1 MRDSAARRVAVV
13 DGGYGRYDIER
24 KILAATGATL
34 DCVPSDVTTRAGRM
48 AFARG
53 AVGLLVRGS
62 MIDSEFLDAAPS
74 VTSVVRY
81 GIGYDN
87 IDLDAATR
95 RGVLVCNVRGY
106 ANQSVSDH
114 ALALILSC
122 VRGLRQGQQQLR
134 SHYGAPPRTHVPDLR
149 DLSLGIVGLGRI
161 GGTLSVKARGL
172 FKRVLACDPY
182 IPAERFAELGA
193 EALDFDALLPASDVI
208 SIHCNLTEET
218 RLLFDRAALARMRP
232 NAILINTAR
241 GPVVDEEAL
250 LDALQEERLYGAGI
264 DVFWDEP
271 PGADRDE
278 LLAHPHFVGTGHYAW
293 FSTEA
298 SLDLRRRAAGNM
310 AALLSGEIPE
320 DTLNAPV
327 GESESER

>member
-1 MRDSAARRVAVV
+1 MCDSATRRVAIV
-13 DGGYGRYDIER
+13 DAGYDNYDAER
-24 KILAATGATL
+24 EILEGAGATL
-34 DCVPSDVTTRAGRM
+34 DCVPCDVTTRAGKM

-62 MIDSEFLDAAPS
+62 VIDGEFLDAAPS

-87 IDLDAATR
+87 IDLEAATR
-95 RGVLVCNVRGY
+95 RGVRVCNVRGY

-134 SHYGAPPRTHVPDLR
+134 SHYGAAPRLHVPDLR
-149 DLSLGIVGLGRI
+149 DLNLGIVGLGRI
-161 GGTLSVKARGL
+161 GGTLSVKARAL
-172 FKRVLACDPY
+172 FKRILACDPY
-182 IPAERFAELGA
+182 IPAERFTELGA
-193 EALDFDALLPASDVI
+193 EALDFDALLSASDVV

-218 RLLFDRAALARMRP
+218 RLLFDEAALARMRP

-250 LDALQEERLYGAGI
+250 LTALKEERLYGAGI

-271 PGADRDE
+271 PGPDRDE

-293 FSTEA
+293 FSTTA
-298 SLDLRRRAAGNM
+298 SQDLKRRAAENM
-310 AALLSGEIPE
+310 AALLRGEIPE
-320 DTLNAPV
+320 DTLNAPT
-327 GESESER
+327 GESEPMR